1 MFHHLNEKKHL
12 IKHRLSSAALP
23 ADRLISILSP
33 NGKWQVLHKEHCLS
47 CFSMHLVPKDLQAA
61 VQPTSTQAPRFHALS
76 GLVRMIFAFINV
88 FDVLC

>member
-12 IKHRLSSAALP
+12 IKHRLSSAAFS

-33 NGKWQVLHKEHCLS
+33 NVLHKEHCLS
-47 CFSMHLVPKDLQAA
+47 CFSTHLVPVDLQAA
-61 VQPTSTQAPRFHALS
+61 VQPTSTPAPRFHALS
-76 GLVRMIFAFINV
+76 GLVSMIFVFINV